1 MGLAPYPWLE
11 RPAEVLSKMLGKLP
25 GGVLIYG
32 PRGCGVFELA
42 SRFAAAVV
50 CQHPVDGA
58 PCGICEE
65 CKLIFSGNHP
75 DLRYVLSETEAAL
88 HPEPWNGKFGEIPK
102 GKSLSKQILI
112 EQVRGTGEY
121 LSLTAHRAAHRAVV
135 IYPAESMSGDQ
146 SSALLKTLEEPPEG
160 AVLILV
166 ADDINSILPTIRSRC
181 QLVRCTPPT
190 REQGIAYLKS
200 QKVRNP
206 EGELTRLSGR
216 PLLIHE
222 ADPNLTLDKK
232 DEAKY
237 LEMLAL
243 GSALSSVQVLSAFQK
258 DMPVGP
264 VVSVMQ
270 RWYWDLM
277 AVLSGAEPRYFPEHA
292 EAYKR
297 QAQGTDFQ
305 KLVPFNQTLM
315 QANRSKDHPLSKRL
329 VLQDL
334 FITWAKTLADAR
346 KN

>member
-1 MGLAPYPWLE
+1 
-11 RPAEVLSKMLGKLP
+11 
-25 GGVLIYG
+25 
-32 PRGCGVFELA
+32 
-42 SRFAAAVV
+42 
-50 CQHPVDGA
+50 
-58 PCGICEE
+58 
-65 CKLIFSGNHP
+65 
-75 DLRYVLSETEAAL
+75 
-88 HPEPWNGKFGEIPK
+88 
-102 GKSLSKQILI
+102 
-112 EQVRGTGEY
+112 
-121 LSLTAHRAAHRAVV
+121 
-135 IYPAESMSGDQ
+135 
-146 SSALLKTLEEPPEG
+146 
-160 AVLILV
+160 
-166 ADDINSILPTIRSRC
+166 
-181 QLVRCTPPT
+181 LVRCTPPT

-315 QANRSKDHPLSKRL
+315 QANCSKDHPLSKRL

>member
-1 MGLAPYPWLE
+1 M
-11 RPAEVLSKMLGKLP
+11 
-25 GGVLIYG
+25 
-32 PRGCGVFELA
+32 
-42 SRFAAAVV
+42 
-50 CQHPVDGA
+50 
-58 PCGICEE
+58 
-65 CKLIFSGNHP
+65 
-75 DLRYVLSETEAAL
+75 
-88 HPEPWNGKFGEIPK
+88 
-102 GKSLSKQILI
+102 
-112 EQVRGTGEY
+112 
-121 LSLTAHRAAHRAVV
+121 TAHRAGHRAVV
-135 IYPAESMSGDQ
+135 IYPADSMSGDQ

-258 DMPVGP
+258 DIPVGP
-264 VVSVMQ
+264 VVSIMQ

-277 AVLSGAEPRYFPEHA
+277 AVLSGAERGIF
-292 EAYKR
+292 R
-297 QAQGTDFQ
+297 NTL
-305 KLVPFNQTLM
+305 KLTNVRCTARIF
-315 QANRSKDHPLSKRL
+315 RSWFLLTR
-329 VLQDL
+329 
-334 FITWAKTLADAR
+334 R
-346 KN
+346 

>member
-1 MGLAPYPWLE
+1 MDNYIVSARKYRPSTFRSVVGQKSLTTTLKNAIQSNKLAHAYLFC
-11 RPAEVLSKMLGKLP
+11 
-25 GGVLIYG
+25 G
-32 PRGCGVFELA
+32 PRGVGKTSCARIFAKTINCLNPTADGEACNECESCKAFNEQRSYNIHELDAA
-42 SRFAAAVV
+42 SNNS
-50 CQHPVDGA
+50 VDDIRA
-58 PCGICEE
+58 
-65 CKLIFSGNHP
+65 LI
-75 DLRYVLSETEAAL
+75 D
-88 HPEPWNGKFGEIPK
+88 
-102 GKSLSKQILI
+102 
-112 EQVRGTGEY
+112 QVRIPPPIGKYKVFIIDEVHM
-121 LSLTAHRAAHRAVV
+121 LSIGAFN
-135 IYPAESMSGDQ
+135 
-146 SSALLKTLEEPPEG
+146 ALLKTLEEPPEG

-258 DMPVGP
+258 DIPVGP

-277 AVLSGAEPRYFPEHA
+277 AVLSGAEPRYFPEHF

-297 QAQGTDFQ
+297 QVHGTDFQ

>member
-1 MGLAPYPWLE
+1 MNVIEIDAASNNGVDNIRE
-11 RPAEVLSKMLGKLP
+11 IREEVAYSPTSGKYKVYIIDEVHMLS
-25 GGVLIYG
+25 I
-32 PRGCGVFELA
+32 
-42 SRFAAAVV
+42 
-50 CQHPVDGA
+50 GA
-58 PCGICEE
+58 
-65 CKLIFSGNHP
+65 FN
-75 DLRYVLSETEAAL
+75 
-88 HPEPWNGKFGEIPK
+88 
-102 GKSLSKQILI
+102 
-112 EQVRGTGEY
+112 
-121 LSLTAHRAAHRAVV
+121 
-135 IYPAESMSGDQ
+135 
-146 SSALLKTLEEPPEG
+146 ALLKTLEEPPEG

-258 DMPVGP
+258 DIPVGP
-264 VVSVMQ
+264 VVSIMQ

-277 AVLSGAEPRYFPEHA
+277 AVLSGAEPRDFPEHF

-297 QAQGTDFQ
+297 QVHGTDFQ

>member
-112 EQVRGTGEY
+112 EQVRGIGEY
-121 LSLTAHRAAHRAVV
+121 LSV
-135 IYPAESMSGDQ
+135 
-146 SSALLKTLEEPPEG
+146 
-160 AVLILV
+160 
-166 ADDINSILPTIRSRC
+166 DINSILPTIRSRC

>member
-11 RPAEVLSKMLGKLP
+11 RPAEVLAKMLNKLP
-25 GGVLIYG
+25 GGILIYG

-112 EQVRGTGEY
+112 EQVRGIGEY
-121 LSLTAHRAAHRAVV
+121 LSVTAHRAGHRAVV
-135 IYPAESMSGDQ
+135 IYPADSMSGDQ

-166 ADDINSILPTIRSRC
+166 GDDINSILPTIRSRC
-181 QLVRCTPPT
+181 QLVRCTPPM

-243 GSALSSVQVLSAFQK
+243 GSALSSVQVL
-258 DMPVGP
+258 
-264 VVSVMQ
+264 
-270 RWYWDLM
+270 
-277 AVLSGAEPRYFPEHA
+277 
-292 EAYKR
+292 
-297 QAQGTDFQ
+297 
-305 KLVPFNQTLM
+305 
-315 QANRSKDHPLSKRL
+315 
-329 VLQDL
+329 
-334 FITWAKTLADAR
+334 
-346 KN
+346 